1 MLYHDIQFLH
11 IVNFQE
17 AYMDIRT
24 LEYFLVIA
32 REESITAA
40 ADILHVSQP
49 ALSRQLKELEKEL
62 EKKLFVRESR
72 GISLTEDGLLL
83 KKRAEEMVTLMEKTK
98 KELKNTDETL
108 AGDIYIGAGEAESV
122 HYLTEAAYRLKTTCP
137 DICFH
142 ISSGDTEDVLDQLNK
157 GLIDFALIVSLPD
170 TRDKKYN
177 YIHLPKEEM
186 WGVLLPEKHPLAEKE
201 TIKADDLIPEPLII
215 SNELLHS
222 DILTKITGRPHEHL
236 HISAT
241 YSLLYNA
248 SIMVKDGLGIAIGLD
263 GIINTRGDSR
273 LVFRP
278 LSPNRTIGMSIVW
291 KKYQILSKTSLAF
304 LNELHKINST

>member
-1 MLYHDIQFLH
+1 
-11 IVNFQE
+11 
-17 AYMDIRT
+17 MDIRT

-40 ADILHVSQP
+40 AGILHVSQP
-49 ALSRQLKELEKEL
+49 ALSRQIKELEREL
-62 EKKLFVRESR
+62 EKKLIIRESR

-83 KKRAEEMVTLMEKTK
+83 KKRAEEMVALMEKTK
-98 KELKNTDETL
+98 KELKNSDEIL
-108 AGDIYIGAGEAESV
+108 SGDIYIGAGEAESV
-122 HYLTEAAYRLKTTCP
+122 HYLTRAAYRLKTVCP
-137 DICFH
+137 NICFH
-142 ISSGDTEDVLDQLNK
+142 ISSGNTADVLDRLNK

-170 TRDKKYN
+170 TEDKKYN
-177 YIHLPKEEM
+177 YIHLPKEEI
-186 WGVLLPEKHPLAEKE
+186 WGVLLPEKHPLAVKKSITAED
-201 TIKADDLIPEPLII
+201 IMSEPLII

-222 DILTKITGRPHEHL
+222 DILTEIIGKPLDRL

-263 GIINTRGDSR
+263 RIINTEGNSA

-278 LSPNRTIGMSIVW
+278 LSPNRTIRMSIVW

-304 LNELHKINST
+304 LNELQKINDCNA